1 MTWSTTRLKDSHLF
15 KITKIIFFLK
25 QKMITVSAIL
35 NKWESFSRI
44 VDKWR
49 GPPEDYIISPI
60 LGSNL
65 RDVQS
70 EISNSSRQW
79 FLPIGKDTKASYP
92 LIVNFSTWGCNSFN
106 NTFVQPEA
114 HPFNSA
120 FCNIPTVIHIARS
133 CLMLRACLDIVYF
146 TETEKLLLKIK
157 ISWNSTVRPMNSTK
171 MCNETYK

>member
-1 MTWSTTRLKDSHLF
+1 MDVGKLPNHVNIVLCVWLFSLVCVFSICFISHRLEF
-15 KITKIIFFLK
+15 W
-25 QKMITVSAIL
+25 L
-35 NKWESFSRI
+35 NSLQWH
-44 VDKWR
+44 
-49 GPPEDYIISPI
+49 GPLENYIISPI

-79 FLPIGKDTKASYP
+79 FLPIGKDTKASYL